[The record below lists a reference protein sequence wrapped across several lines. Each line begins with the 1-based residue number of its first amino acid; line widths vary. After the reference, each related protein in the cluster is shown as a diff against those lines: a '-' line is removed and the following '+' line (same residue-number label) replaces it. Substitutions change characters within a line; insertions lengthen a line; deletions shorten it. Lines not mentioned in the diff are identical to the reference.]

1 MTGSDKSCDYRGCR
15 NRRNATEAPATL
27 SNCGRCKVREP
38 ASQRA
43 IQPSS
48 LSFDLTVDT
57 LLSVSKVLLEKLSEE
72 GLEIPQA
79 HVRLDVARDYMPY
92 VIALEN

>member
-1 MTGSDKSCDYRGCR
+1 VQESPECHRGAR
-15 NRRNATEAPATL
+15 DFIELWA
-27 SNCGRCKVREP
+27 V
-38 ASQRA
+38 Q
-43 IQPSS
+43 
-48 LSFDLTVDT
+48 
-57 LLSVSKVLLEKLSEE
+57 VSKVLLEKLSEE

>member
-1 MTGSDKSCDYRGCR
+1 MPQRRPRLYRTVGGAR
-15 NRRNATEAPATL
+15 Y
-27 SNCGRCKVREP
+27 

-48 LSFDLTVDT
+48 LSFDLTVVDT